1 MKKLLF
7 TLTLLFTAAG
17 ASIAQTPSID
27 PMPPCLPCKGTKIV
41 QAPKIDPMPP
51 CLPCKGTK

>member
-1 MKKLLF
+1 MKKIITAIAFVL
-7 TLTLLFTAAG
+7 TAAT